1 MIIPNYD
8 KKAFRTGCIFLLV
21 LVIIL
26 ALAVYGLVQ
35 LVSNHIIPLFQ

>member
-8 KKAFRTGCIFLLV
+8 KKTFRTGCIFLLV

-26 ALAVYGLVQ
+26 VLAVYGLMQ
-35 LVSNHIIPLFQ
+35 LVSNHLIPLFQ